1 MNDTQATMYEQPMNL
16 LFDNGQPTVFTTLH
30 DPRRDLLGA
39 DHSTKHQKSMTEK
52 ARITLPVSIGDLA
65 IILEAMGVAWGND
78 ILARQEDSY
87 IVIFKP

>member
-1 MNDTQATMYEQPMNL
+1 MKTHTPETDAVGKQ
-16 LFDNGQPTVFTTLH
+16 DWNGLTTAS
-30 DPRRDLLGA
+30 PA
-39 DHSTKHQKSMTEK
+39 KHQESMTEK

>member
-1 MNDTQATMYEQPMNL
+1 
-16 LFDNGQPTVFTTLH
+16 
-30 DPRRDLLGA
+30 
-39 DHSTKHQKSMTEK
+39 MTEK

-78 ILARQEDSY
+78 IIARQEDSY